1 MNLINVNH
9 LTLGYEHQ
17 EVIKDL
23 SFTVEKGDFMTIIGA
38 NGSGKSTLVKGLL
51 GLIKPMQ
58 GDIQYH
64 IDTKQIGYMPQE
76 TKIDATFPAS
86 VEEIVLSG
94 TLNRLGHRPFY
105 GKKERKLADDS
116 LALLDILDL
125 KKKSF
130 ADLSGGQR
138 QKVLL
143 SRALSAT
150 RELLILDEPSNNLD
164 FSSREEFYKIIHRL
178 NKEEGITILMITH
191 DLDMHAIA
199 GNKII
204 AFEDQEIF
212 VGKIEDYRRKMH
224 ESL

>member
-9 LTLGYEHQ
+9 LTLGYERQ

-23 SFTVEKGDFMTIIGA
+23 SFAVEKGDFMTIIGA

>member
-23 SFTVEKGDFMTIIGA
+23 SFTVEKGDFITIIGA

-116 LALLDILDL
+116 LALLDILEL

-199 GNKII
+199 VNKII
-204 AFEDQEIF
+204 AYEDQEIF

>member
-17 EVIKDL
+17 KVIQDL
-23 SFTVEKGDFMTIIGA
+23 SFTVEKGDFITIIGA

-105 GKKERKLADDS
+105 SKKERKLADDS
-116 LALLDILDL
+116 LVLLDILDL

>member
-17 EVIKDL
+17 KVIQDL
-23 SFTVEKGDFMTIIGA
+23 SFTVEKGDFITIIGA

-212 VGKIEDYRRKMH
+212 VGKIEDYRRKMN

>member
-1 MNLINVNH
+1 M
-9 LTLGYEHQ
+9 
-17 EVIKDL
+17 
-23 SFTVEKGDFMTIIGA
+23 
-38 NGSGKSTLVKGLL
+38 
-51 GLIKPMQ
+51 
-58 GDIQYH
+58 
-64 IDTKQIGYMPQE
+64 
-76 TKIDATFPAS
+76 
-86 VEEIVLSG
+86 
-94 TLNRLGHRPFY
+94 
-105 GKKERKLADDS
+105 
-116 LALLDILDL
+116 DILEL

>member
-17 EVIKDL
+17 KVIHDL
-23 SFTVEKGDFMTIIGA
+23 SFTVEKGDFITIIGA

-138 QKVLL
+138 QKALL

>member
-17 EVIKDL
+17 KVIQDL
-23 SFTVEKGDFMTIIGA
+23 SFTVEKGDFITIIGA

-212 VGKIEDYRRKMH
+212 VGKIEDYRRKMD

>member
-17 EVIKDL
+17 KVIQDL
-23 SFTVEKGDFMTIIGA
+23 SFTVEKGDFITIIGA

-76 TKIDATFPAS
+76 TKIDSTFPAS

-212 VGKIEDYRRKMH
+212 VGKIEDYRRKMN

>member
-17 EVIKDL
+17 KVIQDL
-23 SFTVEKGDFMTIIGA
+23 SFTVEKGDFITIIGA

-116 LALLDILDL
+116 LSLLDILDL

>member
-23 SFTVEKGDFMTIIGA
+23 SFTVEKGDFITIIGA

-116 LALLDILDL
+116 LALLDILEL
-125 KKKSF
+125 KKKGF

>member
-23 SFTVEKGDFMTIIGA
+23 SFTVEKGDFITIIGA

-94 TLNRLGHRPFY
+94 TLNRLGHRPLY

-116 LALLDILDL
+116 LALLDILEL

>member
-23 SFTVEKGDFMTIIGA
+23 SFTVEKGDFITIIGA

-105 GKKERKLADDS
+105 GKNERKLADDS

>member
-17 EVIKDL
+17 KVIKDL
-23 SFTVEKGDFMTIIGA
+23 SFTVEKGDFITIIGA

-105 GKKERKLADDS
+105 SKKERKLADDS

>member
-1 MNLINVNH
+1 MNLINVKH

-23 SFTVEKGDFMTIIGA
+23 SFTVEKGDFITIIGA

-116 LALLDILDL
+116 LALLDILEL

>member
-23 SFTVEKGDFMTIIGA
+23 SFTVEKGDFITIIGA

-116 LALLDILDL
+116 LALLDILEL

-199 GNKII
+199 CNKII

>member
-23 SFTVEKGDFMTIIGA
+23 SFTVEKGDFITIIGA

-116 LALLDILDL
+116 LALLDILEL

-199 GNKII
+199 GNKSI

>member
-9 LTLGYEHQ
+9 LTLGYERQ

-23 SFTVEKGDFMTIIGA
+23 SFAVEKGDFMTIIGA

-204 AFEDQEIF
+204 AFEDQKIF